1 LAASGLLRPPER
13 QSPLATLLHYLP
25 AYTYLKILEVVVR
38 PSANAV
44 LRTNIINMLE
54 THLPDE
60 RKAIAERR
68 AALEAELLLLADYD
82 STLERIENAMTV
94 SSRPTVFSLAR
105 KTGT

>member
-1 LAASGLLRPPER
+1 V
-13 QSPLATLLHYLP
+13 
-25 AYTYLKILEVVVR
+25 K

-54 THLPDE
+54 THLPEE

-68 AALEAELLLLADYD
+68 VALEAELAALSDYD
-82 STLERIENAMTV
+82 ATLERIESAMSA
-94 SSRPTVFSLAR
+94 SSRPTVFTLSR